1 MIYPEPE
8 NAEEKTEE
16 KEVYAADNDLT
27 EKIRESISFEYPYA
41 PLLQVEAK
49 SSVSALA
56 NKAESDKFAFSA
68 RPAFMS
74 KGGIT
79 AAERGTATHRVMEFI
94 DFNKAGELDAE
105 LERLYEWQY
114 LSEREYNAVPRDKIK
129 AFFESDIFARIK
141 KSPLV
146 KREMRF
152 LTELPANKL
161 LASPDKA
168 FENEKII
175 VQGAWTSA

>member
-1 MIYPEPE
+1 
-8 NAEEKTEE
+8 
-16 KEVYAADNDLT
+16 
-27 EKIRESISFEYPYA
+27 
-41 PLLQVEAK
+41 
-49 SSVSALA
+49 
-56 NKAESDKFAFSA
+56 
-68 RPAFMS
+68 MS

-175 VQGAWTSA
+175 VQGAVDLCFEEDGGIVVLDFKTDHAEDGEALRAAYGGQLAIYALACEKIFEKPVKQTVIYSFALSKEINV